1 MDHKAEREKMR
12 YTRAQIRS
20 AAIIAKEQGVSV
32 RLEADGS
39 LSVQPAPLTDTYPLL
54 SEQKNIVRL

>member
-1 MDHKAEREKMR
+1 MDHKVEREKMR

-39 LSVQPAPLTDTYPLL
+39 LSVQPAPLTDTYPHLI
-54 SEQKNIVRL
+54 EHKNIVRL